1 MNLNKGDKNAWQD
14 NFGFYTSNYLRELK
28 LLIDEIIE
36 KREEFF
42 K

>member
-1 MNLNKGDKNAWQD
+1 MKLNKGDKMAWED
-14 NFGFYTSNYLRELK
+14 NFAYYNSNYLRELK
-28 LLIDEIIE
+28 KLIDEIII